1 MIQMIHA
8 VLVPP
13 VPLCEP
19 LYPPLFELLPHPPLL
34 TGLPIDCCRFGTL
47 RLAQHLHGL
56 ANLSCRL
63 ILLLG
68 KLLVSEEETR
78 VVPMAAEL
86 SCLGQVC

>member
-19 LYPPLFELLPHPPLL
+19 LYPPLLTLLPHPPLL
-34 TGLPIDCCRFGTL
+34 TGLPIDYY

-56 ANLSCRL
+56 AYLGCCL

-78 VVPMAAEL
+78 VVPMAAQL
-86 SCLGQVC
+86 PCLGQVC